1 MVDIW
6 LSLLEP
12 WNSNDRLYS
21 KNTFETI
28 SNTTTT
34 TAAAIKTS
42 TRNTLKSAASVLSK
56 KMNRKERN
64 SYNNEWEYYVENHY
78 PVLYIILLSNSF
90 MFYY

>member
-1 MVDIW
+1 MIDIW

-21 KNTFETI
+21 KNAFETI
-28 SNTTTT
+28 SNTSSTSTT
-34 TAAAIKTS
+34 IKTS

-78 PVLYIILLSNSF
+78 AVFLFIILLNSF